1 MQATQSSTAS
11 ELIGYSG
18 QFAALRHITRQM
30 NFKSDAA
37 PSVRKPIVVASLG
50 DDLVKYITPDWN
62 SYHLI
67 IRGNVLMHI
76 LNGHLMCT
84 VIDDD
89 PVGRKFE
96 GLIGVQVHVG
106 GPMKIEYRNFRL
118 KEV

>member
-1 MQATQSSTAS
+1 
-11 ELIGYSG
+11 
-18 QFAALRHITRQM
+18 
-30 NFKSDAA
+30 
-37 PSVRKPIVVASLG
+37 
-50 DDLVKYITPDWN
+50 
-62 SYHLI
+62 
-67 IRGNVLMHI
+67 